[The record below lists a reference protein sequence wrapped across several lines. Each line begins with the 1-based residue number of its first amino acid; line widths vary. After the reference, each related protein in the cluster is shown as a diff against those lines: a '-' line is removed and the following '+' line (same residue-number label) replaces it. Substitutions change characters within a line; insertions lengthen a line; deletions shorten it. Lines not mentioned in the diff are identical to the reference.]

1 MRMGKEPRNKEST
14 PVSWGRPQGR
24 KETSLC
30 QTPSFHCSLHTSVMK
45 RSNRK
50 GQLFPPQWLSSCHP
64 WCQNT
69 IVLAFTRLAPSHVSA
84 SSSNTSSLRGPF
96 LPALLCNTSLYCPSQ
111 PPWSY
116 PSPML
121 SQPLL
126 VFFMTCFYTGPNV
139 PEGRDCALTLLG
151 PFLAHTRCTRMAGG
165 EGGGDEREPH
175 SPVELSGVTE
185 TFCVRFCPLW

>member
-1 MRMGKEPRNKEST
+1 MWMGKEPRNKEST

-96 LPALLCNTSLYCPSQ
+96 LPALYVTHLYTAHPSHPGPTLHLCYHSLC
-111 PPWSY
+111 
-116 PSPML
+116 L
-121 SQPLL
+121 SSL
-126 VFFMTCFYTGPNV
+126 
-139 PEGRDCALTLLG
+139 
-151 PFLAHTRCTRMAGG
+151 
-165 EGGGDEREPH
+165 
-175 SPVELSGVTE
+175 
-185 TFCVRFCPLW
+185 